1 MKPVL
6 AALSPSPAQAQAVF
20 KWAMVLFVLPL
31 GLFIA
36 VALWQAPRTS
46 EVRAVADVAL
56 WQEPLGP
63 QVFDQPTLQALAS
76 SAPDGSQARWEPV
89 TLPHSIELGAAIDLP
104 LDAPKQRAWFRLQVP
119 PELAATVPSRGR
131 LGLMGNRVMGGPWSV
146 WADGQLV
153 QANLANWRM
162 QWNTPLRVMLPLNAR
177 EVMVA
182 VPYAQAQ
189 GYAMGSLFMGPVDA
203 IDQAWQLRNFWQADA
218 PRAASI
224 VALLLLVMSLPLA
237 FGRRKE
243 PVFALLG
250 ANALLWSIVN
260 LQYFHDFTGQDQLSA
275 WFGAAMDVSINWVI
289 VLNLLFAY
297 EFERLPLARLRVALL
312 LYACAST
319 LITLPLWNWEQNAL
333 LAQHYANVLV
343 YLGGTGVLA
352 WHVLRKPTREG
363 VALLLALV
371 AQFGL
376 GLHGLLALTSQ
387 AYPDHIH
394 AFPFG
399 VVTMFLV
406 FMYAISRRTVKALA
420 GAERHQADL
429 QAQLDKQKERLATQY
444 AEVQRLEIENRLATQ
459 REALLQD
466 LHDGLGSNLT
476 SALLQARGGTLS
488 GDSTLLLLQDLADEL
503 RYLSQS
509 AVSSARSLNDL
520 LAELRQRIQNRL
532 THGGIQLVWAVAPKL
547 PEIHRT
553 SAGADQ
559 HLRALLGEAIANI
572 IKHARATR
580 IRLSAGV
587 LDGAVVIEVV
597 DNGQGFLPAEVE
609 LGRGLPGM
617 RQRAQALGARLSI
630 DALPGQGCRWR
641 LSLPLAPGAAKI
653 YAMDPALAHHRPAP
667 AGAPATADIA
677 RSPSG

>member
-1 MKPVL
+1 MKL
-6 AALSPSPAQAQAVF
+6 ALPALSLSPAQAQRAL
-20 KWAMVLFVLPL
+20 KWALVLFVLPL
-31 GLFIA
+31 SLFIA
-36 VALWQAPRTS
+36 VALLQAPRS
-46 EVRAVADVAL
+46 PEVQAIRSVDL

-63 QVFDQPTLQALAS
+63 LVFDPATLQTLVS
-76 SAPDGSQARWEPV
+76 IAPDWSRAQWQPV
-89 TLPHSIELGAAIDLP
+89 TLPNSIALGAAIDLP
-104 LDAPKQRAWFRLQVP
+104 ANAPKQRAWFRLQVP
-119 PELAATVPSRGR
+119 PWLADTAPTRGR

-162 QWNTPLRVMLPLNAR
+162 QWNTPLRVMLPLNTR
-177 EVMVA
+177 EVLVA
-182 VPYAQAQ
+182 LPHAQAQ
-189 GYAMGSLFMGPVDA
+189 GYAMGSLFIGPADA
-203 IDQAWQLRNFWQADA
+203 IDQAWQARNFWQADA

-224 VALLLLVMSLPLA
+224 VALLLLVMSVTLA
-237 FGRRKE
+237 FGRRTE

-260 LQYFHDFTGQDQLSA
+260 LQYFYDFTGQDQLSE

-297 EFERLPLARLRVALL
+297 EFERLPLPRLRVALL

-319 LITLPLWNWEQNAL
+319 VITLPLWHWEQNAL
-333 LAQHYANVLV
+333 LAQHYGNVLV

-352 WHVLRKPTREG
+352 WHVLRAPTREG

-376 GLHGLLALTSQ
+376 GLHGLLALTNQ
-387 AYPDHIH
+387 AHPDHIH

-406 FMYAISRRTVKALA
+406 FMYAISRRTVKALQRS
-420 GAERHQADL
+420 ERHQAE
-429 QAQLDKQKERLATQY
+429 QEAQLDKQKERLAAQY

-459 REALLQD
+459 RETLLQD

-476 SALLQARGGTLS
+476 SALLQARGGALS
-488 GDSTLLLLQDLADEL
+488 GDNTLLLLQDLADEL

-509 AVSSARSLNDL
+509 AVSTQRGLNDL
-520 LAELRQRIQNRL
+520 LAELRQRIQHRL
-532 THGGIQLVWAVAPKL
+532 THGGIQLIWAVAPKL
-547 PEIHRT
+547 PEVHRAA
-553 SAGADQ
+553 AGADQ
-559 HLRALLGEAIANI
+559 HLRALLSEAIANV
-572 IKHARATR
+572 IKHAQATR
-580 IRLSAGV
+580 IRLSAAV
-587 LDGAVVIEVV
+587 LDGAVVIEMV
-597 DNGQGFLPAEVE
+597 DNGQGFAPAEVE

-617 RQRAQALGARLSI
+617 RQRAQTLGARLSI

-641 LSLPLAPGAAKI
+641 LSLPLAPSAAKV
-653 YAMDPALAHHRPAP
+653 YAMDPALAR
-667 AGAPATADIA
+667 
-677 RSPSG
+677 RNKNPSER